1 MGRDEWVGGARTRA
15 AEKGRGDD
23 LQTPEFAVR
32 SRGGASGSLLKAL
45 RRKELAAIREAKNAR
60 AVEGVVVGLRRF
72 SPNDDGP
79 FGRITLR
86 PYTRDRTL
94 TTLGVTVRWGRYR
107 VDAGFRPKLVEARNL
122 GLLSQRF
129 LDVPTT
135 ANRLRRN
142 MSSHLQQPGLAQSR
156 PPPPASRASG
166 CRSRIPARPNAYL

>member
-1 MGRDEWVGGARTRA
+1 VAGARTRA
-15 AEKGRGDD
+15 AEKGSGDD

-32 SRGGASGSLLKAL
+32 SSVGASGSLLKAL

-94 TTLGVTVRWGRYR
+94 TTKQRSTQRVGGQGPSILHPCSSVRDRERR
-107 VDAGFRPKLVEARNL
+107 VWP
-122 GLLSQRF
+122 
-129 LDVPTT
+129 
-135 ANRLRRN
+135 
-142 MSSHLQQPGLAQSR
+142 
-156 PPPPASRASG
+156 
-166 CRSRIPARPNAYL
+166 